1 MSSCSLFRL
10 KSVHKKSAAA
20 TTAAPHISGPGPRAG
35 LGAGLGAG
43 LPRQVSSSGSDDI
56 STGTVSARG
65 EMLQILNQTEAPLS
79 VTAVCQV
86 GITELAVAPPHVA
99 WDPEYLLELDPRYHE
114 AGESEDWDSEDEDA
128 ETYYTRQSDEYT
140 ARDDRR

>member
-35 LGAGLGAG
+35 LGAGL
-43 LPRQVSSSGSDDI
+43 PRQVSSSGSDDI
-56 STGTVSARG
+56 STGTVSGRG
-65 EMLQILNQTEAPLS
+65 EILLILNQTEAPLS